1 MNFFPSHTFS
11 SFGSLCANLNIVLL
25 VWLLTAKCKKD
36 NIFLFRCLVFFCY
49 FNQFFPEW
57 PSWRH
62 KDKDHR
68 TGRISKFLLH
78 WVSRLQFI
86 WLLSDQE
93 FGSRYKGGIERVCN
107 LDLFF
112 YLTCLPPPPRP
123 GRDGTSNE
131 NGGNISLERA
141 MCLDQFKILVSLGTG
156 PHHCDSPGKALL
168 ALLLEVSGG
177 KENARHYF
185 KNKLLALT
193 EAKRKEVIAT

>member
-1 MNFFPSHTFS
+1 MD
-11 SFGSLCANLNIVLL
+11 G
-25 VWLLTAKCKKD
+25 
-36 NIFLFRCLVFFCY
+36 
-49 FNQFFPEW
+49 
-57 PSWRH
+57 
-62 KDKDHR
+62 
-68 TGRISKFLLH
+68 
-78 WVSRLQFI
+78 
-86 WLLSDQE
+86 
-93 FGSRYKGGIERVCN
+93 VCN

-156 PHHCDSPGKALL
+156 PHHCDSPGKELL
-168 ALLLEVSGG
+168 ALLLEVSEG

-193 EAKRKEVIAT
+193 EAKRKEVMATKQW